1 MKITK
6 AVFPAAGFGTRF
18 LPATKSQP
26 KEMLPLIDKPVIQY
40 LVEEAVASGIEQIII
55 VTGRGKRAIE
65 DHFDASWELESV
77 LNQKGQQKLLREI
90 QNISKLAEFIYVRQ
104 PEPLGDGDAI
114 LHAKK
119 LLKDEPF
126 AILFGDSLIDGKIP
140 ATSQLI
146 DAFQKANQTIVGV
159 TPVEKEDISSYG
171 IVSSRTG
178 TSGQKVFEIESM
190 IEKPKPEKAPS
201 NLAIVGKYIVTPE
214 IFEALEKAQKQDKK
228 ELRLIDGLRQ
238 LQKTQK
244 VYGHKLDGAFYDTGD
259 KFGMLK
265 ATIDFA
271 LKREDMNG
279 KLKKYLQ
286 EKFKK

>member
-26 KEMLPLIDKPVIQY
+26 KEMLPIVDKPVIQY

-65 DHFDASWELESV
+65 DHFDVSWELESA
-77 LNQKGQQKLLREI
+77 LNQKGQEELLQKI
-90 QNISKLAEFIYVRQ
+90 QKISKLAEFIYVRQ

-114 LHAKK
+114 LHAKT

-126 AILFGDSLIDGKIP
+126 VVMFGDSIIDSETP
-140 ATSQLI
+140 ATAQLLK
-146 DAFQKANQTIVGV
+146 AFEEKKSSIIGV
-159 TPVEKEDISSYG
+159 TPVEKEEISSYG
-171 IVSSRTG
+171 IVKPKTQE
-178 TSGQKVFEIESM
+178 TTFEIESM
-190 IEKPKPEKAPS
+190 TEKPSPEKAPS

-214 IFEALEKAQKQDKK
+214 IFECLEKAKPADGK
-228 ELRLIDGLRQ
+228 ELRLIDGLRE

-244 VYGHKLDGAFYDTGD
+244 VYGHILDGKFYDTGD

-271 LKREDMNG
+271 LKHDGVAE
-279 KLKKYLQ
+279 KLKTWIVEHKTWNIR
-286 EKFKK
+286 